1 VFQVELAYA
10 RRGEAH
16 TVVFDNV
23 HPFSKIENYTKP
35 SAAEATS
42 MAIPR
47 IDMSPRN
54 GQHMTFK

>member
-1 VFQVELAYA
+1 VLQVELVYA
-10 RRGEAH
+10 WRGEAY
-16 TVVFDNV
+16 TVVFDNA

-35 SAAEATS
+35 SAAETAS

-47 IDMSPRN
+47 VDISPRN